1 MQAASA
7 ARAKQRN
14 LSIAAI
20 GLGAGTVAAYAHPGD
35 SFRFYEI
42 NPQVIAIATNPAY
55 FTYLADSQGSVQ
67 IVLGDARLSLERE
80 AERGQIQ
87 SFDAIIVDAFSGDA
101 VPVHLLT
108 LEAFAVY
115 RKLLRQPDGVLAIH
129 ITNTYLN
136 LRPVVLASAVY
147 YHLNSAWIR
156 STGDGVISSD
166 SEWILLSQGALPA
179 TNGKPAIS
187 FSAPVAVDF
196 RPWTDD
202 YSDLLSV
209 LRR

>member
-1 MQAASA
+1 MQARSA

-55 FTYLADSQGSVQ
+55 FTYLADSEGSVE
-67 IVLGDARLSLERE
+67 IVPGDARLSLERE

-136 LRPVVLASAVY
+136 LRPVVLANAAH

-166 SEWILLSQGALPA
+166 AEWILLSEGALPA
-179 TNGKPAIS
+179 DHGKPAIS
-187 FSAPVAVDF
+187 ASAPVAVDF

-202 YSDLLSV
+202 YSDLLGV